1 MEQHYSQS
9 ISKQL
14 HLRPNQVRAAM
25 ELFSEG
31 CTIPFVARYRK
42 EATQSLDEVDLT
54 NIRDLWRSLEDL
66 DKRRKAITDSLA
78 KREILTEELA
88 KKLAEAP
95 SLTALEDLYL
105 PYRPKRKTRASAAR
119 EQGLEPLALA
129 LFAQKGIDPD
139 AKARE
144 FLNPE
149 KGVNTIDDA
158 LDGAGD
164 IMAEYISENPRAR
177 QELRKLYVSQGV
189 LRSLRSSKKTDKE
202 AAHYA
207 DYFDYK
213 ESLRSLPSHR
223 ILALFRGETEGML
236 SLSIQIPDDRAI
248 ALLKELFLS
257 GTGADAEEVRDA
269 LEDAWKRLLKSSLET
284 EARKALKSRADA
296 EAIRVFAVN
305 LRNIL
310 MASPLGEKAV
320 LALDPGFRTG
330 CKVACL
336 NSRGE
341 LLEHRVIYPHPPQK
355 KEEESRTILMELIE
369 KHAPQAIAVG
379 NGTAGRETLSF
390 LRTLKLSPPLPLVSV
405 NESGASIYSTSEIAR
420 KEFPHHDATVRSAV
434 SIGRRL
440 MDPLAEL
447 VKIDPKSIGV
457 GQYQH
462 DVDQKMLR
470 QALQDTVEQCVNAVG
485 VMLNTASPDLL
496 TYVSGLGPQ
505 LAAGIVSY
513 REEHGP
519 FRNRQE
525 LLKVPRL
532 GEKAFQQ
539 CAGFLRIRSGTNS
552 LDASAVHPENYPVV
566 EEMAKDMSCSVEE
579 LMKNQEIQSQID
591 LSRYVTSKAGMPT
604 LEDIQKELARPGR
617 DPREILEP
625 LLFDEKVQ
633 SMEDLLPGMV
643 LPGIITNVT
652 AFGAFVDIG
661 VHQDGLVHISKMGD
675 RFIASPTEVVRVG
688 EQISV
693 VVLGVELER
702 KRISLSMHP
711 EDFPKDLSQATNTAE
726 EDGV

>member
-1 MEQHYSQS
+1 MEQHYSQH

-14 HLRPNQVRAAM
+14 HLRSGQVQAAM
-25 ELFSEG
+25 ELFSQG
-31 CTIPFVARYRK
+31 CTIPFIARYRK
-42 EATQSLDEVDLT
+42 EATHSLDEVDLT
-54 NIRDLWRSLEDL
+54 NIRDLWHSLEDL
-66 DKRRKAITDSLA
+66 DKRRKAIVESLE
-78 KREILTEELA
+78 KRDLLTKELE
-88 KKLAEAP
+88 KKLRDAP
-95 SLTALEDLYL
+95 SLTTLEDLYL
-105 PYRPKRKTRASAAR
+105 PYRPKRKTRASVAR
-119 EQGLEPLALA
+119 EQGLEPLAQV

-149 KGVNTIDDA
+149 KGVHTIDDA

-164 IMAEYISENPRAR
+164 IMAEYISENLEAR

-189 LRSLRSSKKTDKE
+189 LRSLRSPKKSEKE
-202 AAHYA
+202 ASHYA
-207 DYFDYK
+207 DYLDYK

-223 ILALFRGETEGML
+223 ILALFRGESEGML
-236 SLSIQIPDDRAI
+236 SLSIQVPEDRAI
-248 ALLKELFLS
+248 SILKHLFLS
-257 GTGADAEEVRDA
+257 GTGFDAEEVRDA

-284 EARKALKSRADA
+284 EARKALKNRADA

-336 NSRGE
+336 TPQGE
-341 LLEHRVIYPHPPQK
+341 LLEHAVIFPHTSQK
-355 KEEESRTILMELIE
+355 KQEEAREILTELIR
-369 KHAPQAIAVG
+369 KYSLQAIAVG
-379 NGTAGRETLSF
+379 NGTAGRETLAF
-390 LRTLKLSPPLPLVSV
+390 LRTLKLSSTLPVISV
-405 NESGASIYSTSEIAR
+405 NESGASIYSTSERAR
-420 KEFPHHDATVRSAV
+420 KEFPDFDATVRSAV

-519 FRNRQE
+519 FRGRQE

-539 CAGFLRIRSGTNS
+539 CAGFLRIRSGTNP
-552 LDASAVHPENYPVV
+552 LDASAVHPENYPLV
-566 EEMAKDMSCSVEE
+566 ERMAEDAGRSVEE
-579 LMKNQEIQSQID
+579 LMQSPEIQKKID
-591 LSRYVTSKAGMPT
+591 LSRYVTPEAGMPT
-604 LEDIQKELARPGR
+604 LEDIREELARPGR

-625 LLFDEKVQ
+625 LLFDETIQ
-633 SMEDLLPGMV
+633 TMEDLLPGMV
-643 LPGIITNVT
+643 LPGIVTNVT

-661 VHQDGLVHISKMGD
+661 VHQDGLVHISKMGN

-688 EQISV
+688 EQVSV
-693 VVLGVELER
+693 AVLGVELER

-711 EDFPKDLSQATNTAE
+711 EDFPKAAPPRDTGKEN
-726 EDGV
+726 GV

>member
-1 MEQHYSQS
+1 
-9 ISKQL
+9 
-14 HLRPNQVRAAM
+14 M
-25 ELFSEG
+25 ELFSQG
-31 CTIPFVARYRK
+31 CTIPFIARYRK
-42 EATQSLDEVDLT
+42 EATHSLDEVDLT
-54 NIRDLWRSLEDL
+54 NIRDLWHSLEDL
-66 DKRRKAITDSLA
+66 DKRRKAIVESLE
-78 KREILTEELA
+78 KRDLLTKELE
-88 KKLAEAP
+88 KKLRDAP
-95 SLTALEDLYL
+95 SLTTLEDLYL
-105 PYRPKRKTRASAAR
+105 PYRPKRKTRASVAR
-119 EQGLEPLALA
+119 EQGLEPLAQV

-149 KGVNTIDDA
+149 KGVHTIDDA

-164 IMAEYISENPRAR
+164 IMAEYISENLEAR

-189 LRSLRSSKKTDKE
+189 LRSLRSPKKSEKE
-202 AAHYA
+202 ASHYA
-207 DYFDYK
+207 DYLDYK

-223 ILALFRGETEGML
+223 ILALFRGESEGML
-236 SLSIQIPDDRAI
+236 SLSIQVPEDRAI
-248 ALLKELFLS
+248 SILKHLFLS
-257 GTGADAEEVRDA
+257 GTGFDAEEVRDA

-284 EARKALKSRADA
+284 EARKALKNRADA

-336 NSRGE
+336 TPQGE
-341 LLEHRVIYPHPPQK
+341 LLEHAVIFPHTSQK
-355 KEEESRTILMELIE
+355 KQEEAREILTELIR
-369 KHAPQAIAVG
+369 KYSLQAIAVG
-379 NGTAGRETLSF
+379 NGTAGRETLAF
-390 LRTLKLSPPLPLVSV
+390 LRTLKLSSTLPVISV
-405 NESGASIYSTSEIAR
+405 NESGASIYSTSERAR
-420 KEFPHHDATVRSAV
+420 KEFPDFDATVRSAV

-519 FRNRQE
+519 FRSRQE

-539 CAGFLRIRSGTNS
+539 CAGFLRIRSGTNP
-552 LDASAVHPENYPVV
+552 LDASAVHPENYPLV
-566 EEMAKDMSCSVEE
+566 ERMAEDAGRSVEE
-579 LMKNQEIQSQID
+579 LMQSPEIQKKID
-591 LSRYVTSKAGMPT
+591 LSRYVTPEAGMPT
-604 LEDIQKELARPGR
+604 LEDIREELARPGR

-625 LLFDEKVQ
+625 LLFDETIQ
-633 SMEDLLPGMV
+633 TMEDLLPGMV
-643 LPGIITNVT
+643 LPGIVTNVT

-661 VHQDGLVHISKMGD
+661 VHQDGLVHISKMGN

-688 EQISV
+688 EQVSV
-693 VVLGVELER
+693 AVLGVELER

-711 EDFPKDLSQATNTAE
+711 EDFPKAAPPRDTGKEN
-726 EDGV
+726 GV

>member
-1 MEQHYSQS
+1 MEQHYSQH

-14 HLRPNQVRAAM
+14 HLRSGQVQAAM
-25 ELFSEG
+25 ELFSQG
-31 CTIPFVARYRK
+31 CTIPFIARYRK
-42 EATQSLDEVDLT
+42 EATHSLDEVDLT
-54 NIRDLWRSLEDL
+54 NIRDLWHSLEDL
-66 DKRRKAITDSLA
+66 DKRRKAIVESLE
-78 KREILTEELA
+78 KRDLLTKELE
-88 KKLAEAP
+88 KKLRDAP
-95 SLTALEDLYL
+95 SLTTLEDLYL
-105 PYRPKRKTRASAAR
+105 PYRPKRKTRASVAR
-119 EQGLEPLALA
+119 EQGLEPLAQA

-149 KGVNTIDDA
+149 KGVHTIDDA

-164 IMAEYISENPRAR
+164 IMAEYISENLEAR

-189 LRSLRSSKKTDKE
+189 LRSLRSPKKSEKE
-202 AAHYA
+202 ASHYA
-207 DYFDYK
+207 DYLDYK

-223 ILALFRGETEGML
+223 ILALFRGESEGML
-236 SLSIQIPDDRAI
+236 SLSIQVPEDRAI
-248 ALLKELFLS
+248 SILKHLFLS
-257 GTGADAEEVRDA
+257 GTGFDAEEVRDA

-284 EARKALKSRADA
+284 EARKALKNRADA

-336 NSRGE
+336 TPQGE
-341 LLEHRVIYPHPPQK
+341 LLEHTVIFPHTSQK
-355 KEEESRTILMELIE
+355 KQEEAREILTELIR
-369 KHAPQAIAVG
+369 KHSLQAIAVG
-379 NGTAGRETLSF
+379 NGTAGRETLAF
-390 LRTLKLSPPLPLVSV
+390 LRTLKLSSTLPVISV
-405 NESGASIYSTSEIAR
+405 NESGASIYSTSERAR
-420 KEFPHHDATVRSAV
+420 KEFPDFDATVRSAV

-519 FRNRQE
+519 FRGRQE

-539 CAGFLRIRSGTNS
+539 CAGFLRIRSGTDP
-552 LDASAVHPENYPVV
+552 LDASAVHPENYPLV
-566 EEMAKDMSCSVEE
+566 ERMAEDAGCSVEE
-579 LMKNQEIQSQID
+579 LMQSPEIQEKID
-591 LSRYVTSKAGMPT
+591 LSRYVTPEAGMPT
-604 LEDIQKELARPGR
+604 LEDIREELARPGR

-625 LLFDEKVQ
+625 LLFDETVQ
-633 SMEDLLPGMV
+633 TMEDLLPGMV
-643 LPGIITNVT
+643 LPGIVTNVT

-661 VHQDGLVHISKMGD
+661 VHQDGLVHISKMRN

-688 EQISV
+688 EQVSV
-693 VVLGVELER
+693 AVLGVELER

-711 EDFPKDLSQATNTAE
+711 EDFPKAAPPRDTGE
-726 EDGV
+726 ENGV

>member
-1 MEQHYSQS
+1 MEQHYSQH

-14 HLRPNQVRAAM
+14 HLRSGQVRAAM
-25 ELFSEG
+25 ELFSQG
-31 CTIPFVARYRK
+31 CTIPFIARYRK
-42 EATQSLDEVDLT
+42 EATHSLDEVDLT
-54 NIRDLWRSLEDL
+54 NIRDLWHSLEDL
-66 DKRRKAITDSLA
+66 DKRRKAIVESLE
-78 KREILTEELA
+78 KRDLLTKELE
-88 KKLAEAP
+88 KKLRDAP
-95 SLTALEDLYL
+95 SLTTLEDLYL
-105 PYRPKRKTRASAAR
+105 PYRPKRKTRASVAR
-119 EQGLEPLALA
+119 EQGLEPLAQA

-149 KGVNTIDDA
+149 KGVHTIDDA

-164 IMAEYISENPRAR
+164 IMAEYISENLEAR

-189 LRSLRSSKKTDKE
+189 LRSLRSPKKSEKE
-202 AAHYA
+202 ASHYA
-207 DYFDYK
+207 DYLDYK

-223 ILALFRGETEGML
+223 ILALFRGESEGML
-236 SLSIQIPDDRAI
+236 SLSIQVPEDRAI
-248 ALLKELFLS
+248 SILKHLFLS
-257 GTGADAEEVRDA
+257 GTGFDAEEVRDA

-284 EARKALKSRADA
+284 EARKALKNRADA

-336 NSRGE
+336 TPQGE
-341 LLEHRVIYPHPPQK
+341 LLEHAVIFPHTSQK
-355 KEEESRTILMELIE
+355 KQEEAREILTELIR
-369 KHAPQAIAVG
+369 KHSLQAIAVG
-379 NGTAGRETLSF
+379 NGTAGRETLAF
-390 LRTLKLSPPLPLVSV
+390 LRTLKLSSTLPVISV
-405 NESGASIYSTSEIAR
+405 NESGASIYSTSERAR
-420 KEFPHHDATVRSAV
+420 KEFPDFDATVRSAV

-519 FRNRQE
+519 FRSRQE

-539 CAGFLRIRSGTNS
+539 CAGFLRIRSGTNP
-552 LDASAVHPENYPVV
+552 LDASAVHPENYPLV
-566 EEMAKDMSCSVEE
+566 ERMAEDAGRSVEE
-579 LMKNQEIQSQID
+579 LMQSPEIQEKID
-591 LSRYVTSKAGMPT
+591 LSRYVTPEAGMPT
-604 LEDIQKELARPGR
+604 LEDIREELARPGR

-625 LLFDEKVQ
+625 LLFDETIQ
-633 SMEDLLPGMV
+633 TMEDLLPGMV
-643 LPGIITNVT
+643 LPGIVTNVT

-661 VHQDGLVHISKMGD
+661 VHQDGLVHISKMGN

-688 EQISV
+688 EQVSV
-693 VVLGVELER
+693 AVLGVELER

-711 EDFPKDLSQATNTAE
+711 EDFPKAAPPRDTGKEN
-726 EDGV
+726 GV

>member
-1 MEQHYSQS
+1 MEQHYSQH

-14 HLRPNQVRAAM
+14 HLRSGQVQAAM
-25 ELFSEG
+25 ELFSQG
-31 CTIPFVARYRK
+31 CTIPFIARYRK
-42 EATQSLDEVDLT
+42 EATHSLDEVDLT
-54 NIRDLWRSLEDL
+54 NIRDLWHSLEDL
-66 DKRRKAITDSLA
+66 DKRRKAIVESLE
-78 KREILTEELA
+78 KRDLLTKELE
-88 KKLAEAP
+88 KKLRDAP
-95 SLTALEDLYL
+95 SLTTLEDLYL
-105 PYRPKRKTRASAAR
+105 PYRPKRKTRASVAR
-119 EQGLEPLALA
+119 EQGLEPLAQA

-149 KGVNTIDDA
+149 KGVHTIDDA

-164 IMAEYISENPRAR
+164 IMAEYISENLEAR

-189 LRSLRSSKKTDKE
+189 LRSLRSPKKSEKE
-202 AAHYA
+202 ASHYA
-207 DYFDYK
+207 DYLDYK

-223 ILALFRGETEGML
+223 ILALFRGESEGML
-236 SLSIQIPDDRAI
+236 SLSIQVPEDRAI
-248 ALLKELFLS
+248 SILKHLFLS
-257 GTGADAEEVRDA
+257 GTGFDAEEVRDA

-284 EARKALKSRADA
+284 EARKALKNRADA

-336 NSRGE
+336 TPQGE
-341 LLEHRVIYPHPPQK
+341 LLEHTVIFPHTSQK
-355 KEEESRTILMELIE
+355 KQEEAREILTELIR
-369 KHAPQAIAVG
+369 KHSLQAIAVG
-379 NGTAGRETLSF
+379 NGTAGRETLAF
-390 LRTLKLSPPLPLVSV
+390 LRTLKLSSTLPVISV
-405 NESGASIYSTSEIAR
+405 NESGASIYSTSERAR
-420 KEFPHHDATVRSAV
+420 KEFPDFDATVRSAV

-519 FRNRQE
+519 FRSRQE

-539 CAGFLRIRSGTNS
+539 CAGFLRIRSGTDP
-552 LDASAVHPENYPVV
+552 LDASAVHPENYPLV
-566 EEMAKDMSCSVEE
+566 ERMAEDAGCSVEE
-579 LMKNQEIQSQID
+579 LMQSPEIQEKID
-591 LSRYVTSKAGMPT
+591 LSRYVTPEAGMPT
-604 LEDIQKELARPGR
+604 LEDIREELARPGR

-625 LLFDEKVQ
+625 LLFEETVQ
-633 SMEDLLPGMV
+633 TMEDLLPGMV
-643 LPGIITNVT
+643 LPGIVTNVT

-661 VHQDGLVHISKMGD
+661 VHQDGLVHISKMGN
-675 RFIASPTEVVRVG
+675 RFITSPTEVVRVG
-688 EQISV
+688 EQVSV
-693 VVLGVELER
+693 AVLGVELER

-711 EDFPKDLSQATNTAE
+711 EDFPKATPPRDTGE
-726 EDGV
+726 ENGV

>member
-1 MEQHYSQS
+1 MEQHYSQH

-14 HLRPNQVRAAM
+14 HLRSGQVQAAM
-25 ELFSEG
+25 ELFSQG
-31 CTIPFVARYRK
+31 CTIPFIARYRK
-42 EATQSLDEVDLT
+42 EATHSLDEVDLT
-54 NIRDLWRSLEDL
+54 NIRDLWHSLEDL
-66 DKRRKAITDSLA
+66 DKRRKAIVESLE
-78 KREILTEELA
+78 KRDLLTKELE
-88 KKLAEAP
+88 KKLRDAP
-95 SLTALEDLYL
+95 SLTTLEDLYL
-105 PYRPKRKTRASAAR
+105 PYRPKRKTRASVAR
-119 EQGLEPLALA
+119 EQGLEPLAQV

-149 KGVNTIDDA
+149 KGVHTIDDA

-164 IMAEYISENPRAR
+164 IMAEYISENLEAR

-189 LRSLRSSKKTDKE
+189 LRSLRSPKKSEKE
-202 AAHYA
+202 ASHYA
-207 DYFDYK
+207 DYLDYK

-223 ILALFRGETEGML
+223 ILALFRGESEGML
-236 SLSIQIPDDRAI
+236 SLSIQVPEDRAI
-248 ALLKELFLS
+248 SILKHLFLS
-257 GTGADAEEVRDA
+257 GTGFDAEEVRDA

-284 EARKALKSRADA
+284 EARKALKNRADA

-336 NSRGE
+336 TPQGE
-341 LLEHRVIYPHPPQK
+341 LLEHAVIFPHTSQK
-355 KEEESRTILMELIE
+355 KQEEAREILTELIR
-369 KHAPQAIAVG
+369 KYSLQAIAVG
-379 NGTAGRETLSF
+379 NGTAGRETLAF
-390 LRTLKLSPPLPLVSV
+390 LRTLKLSSTLPVISV
-405 NESGASIYSTSEIAR
+405 NESGASIYSTSERAR
-420 KEFPHHDATVRSAV
+420 KEFPDFDATVRSAV

-519 FRNRQE
+519 FRSRQE

-539 CAGFLRIRSGTNS
+539 CAGFLRIRSGTNP
-552 LDASAVHPENYPVV
+552 LDASAVHPENYPLV
-566 EEMAKDMSCSVEE
+566 ERMAEDAGRSVEE
-579 LMKNQEIQSQID
+579 LMQSPEIQKKID
-591 LSRYVTSKAGMPT
+591 LSRYVTPEAGMPT
-604 LEDIQKELARPGR
+604 LEDIREELARPGR

-625 LLFDEKVQ
+625 LLFDETIQ
-633 SMEDLLPGMV
+633 TMEDLLPGMV
-643 LPGIITNVT
+643 LPGIVTNVT

-661 VHQDGLVHISKMGD
+661 VHQDGLVHISKMGN

-688 EQISV
+688 EQVSV
-693 VVLGVELER
+693 AVLGVELER

-711 EDFPKDLSQATNTAE
+711 EDFPKAAPPRDTGKEN
-726 EDGV
+726 GV

>member
-1 MEQHYSQS
+1 MEQHYSQH

-14 HLRPNQVRAAM
+14 HLRSGQVQAAM
-25 ELFSEG
+25 ELFSQG
-31 CTIPFVARYRK
+31 CTIPFIARYRK
-42 EATQSLDEVDLT
+42 EATHSLDEVDLT
-54 NIRDLWRSLEDL
+54 NIRDLWHSLEDL
-66 DKRRKAITDSLA
+66 DKRRKAIVESLE
-78 KREILTEELA
+78 KRDLLTKELE
-88 KKLAEAP
+88 KKLRDAP
-95 SLTALEDLYL
+95 SLTTLEDLYL
-105 PYRPKRKTRASAAR
+105 PYRPKRKTRASVAR
-119 EQGLEPLALA
+119 EQGLEPLAQA

-149 KGVNTIDDA
+149 KGVHTIDDA

-164 IMAEYISENPRAR
+164 IMAEYISENLEAR

-189 LRSLRSSKKTDKE
+189 LRSLRSPKKSEKE
-202 AAHYA
+202 ASHYA
-207 DYFDYK
+207 DYLDYK

-223 ILALFRGETEGML
+223 ILALFRGESEGML
-236 SLSIQIPDDRAI
+236 SLSIQVPEDRAI
-248 ALLKELFLS
+248 SILKHLFLS
-257 GTGADAEEVRDA
+257 GTGFDAEEVRDA

-284 EARKALKSRADA
+284 EARKALKNRADA

-336 NSRGE
+336 TPQGE
-341 LLEHRVIYPHPPQK
+341 LLEHAVIFPHTSQK
-355 KEEESRTILMELIE
+355 KQEEAREILTELIR
-369 KHAPQAIAVG
+369 KYSLQAIAVG
-379 NGTAGRETLSF
+379 NGTAGRETLAF
-390 LRTLKLSPPLPLVSV
+390 LRTLKLSSTLPVISV
-405 NESGASIYSTSEIAR
+405 NESGASIYSTSERAR
-420 KEFPHHDATVRSAV
+420 KEFPDFDATVRSAV

-519 FRNRQE
+519 FRSRQE

-539 CAGFLRIRSGTNS
+539 CAGFLRIRSGTNP
-552 LDASAVHPENYPVV
+552 LDASAVHPENYPLV
-566 EEMAKDMSCSVEE
+566 ERMAEDAGRSVEE
-579 LMKNQEIQSQID
+579 LMQSPEIQKKID
-591 LSRYVTSKAGMPT
+591 LSRYVTPEAGMPT
-604 LEDIQKELARPGR
+604 LEDIREELARPGR

-625 LLFDEKVQ
+625 LLFDETIQ
-633 SMEDLLPGMV
+633 TMEDLLPGMV
-643 LPGIITNVT
+643 LPGIVTNVT

-661 VHQDGLVHISKMGD
+661 VHQDGLVHISKMGN

-688 EQISV
+688 EQVSV
-693 VVLGVELER
+693 AVLGVELER

-711 EDFPKDLSQATNTAE
+711 EDFPKAAPPRDTGKEN
-726 EDGV
+726 GV

>member
-1 MEQHYSQS
+1 MEQHYSQH

-14 HLRPNQVRAAM
+14 HLRSGQVRAAM
-25 ELFSEG
+25 ELFSQG
-31 CTIPFVARYRK
+31 CTIPFIARYRK
-42 EATQSLDEVDLT
+42 EATHSLDEVDLT
-54 NIRDLWRSLEDL
+54 NIRDLWHSLEDL
-66 DKRRKAITDSLA
+66 DKRRKAIVESLE
-78 KREILTEELA
+78 KRDLLTKELE
-88 KKLAEAP
+88 KKLRDAP
-95 SLTALEDLYL
+95 SLTTLEDLYL
-105 PYRPKRKTRASAAR
+105 PYRPKRKTRASVAR
-119 EQGLEPLALA
+119 EQGLEPLAQV

-149 KGVNTIDDA
+149 KGVHTIDDA

-164 IMAEYISENPRAR
+164 IMAEYISENLEAR

-189 LRSLRSSKKTDKE
+189 LRSLRSPKKSEKE
-202 AAHYA
+202 ASHYA
-207 DYFDYK
+207 DYLDYK

-223 ILALFRGETEGML
+223 ILALFRGESEGML
-236 SLSIQIPDDRAI
+236 SLSIQVPEDRAI
-248 ALLKELFLS
+248 SILKHLFLS
-257 GTGADAEEVRDA
+257 GTGFDAEEVRDA

-284 EARKALKSRADA
+284 EARKALKNRADA

-336 NSRGE
+336 TPQGE
-341 LLEHRVIYPHPPQK
+341 LLEHAVIFPHTSQK
-355 KEEESRTILMELIE
+355 KQEEAREILTELIR
-369 KHAPQAIAVG
+369 KYSLQAIAVG
-379 NGTAGRETLSF
+379 NGTAGRETLAF
-390 LRTLKLSPPLPLVSV
+390 LRTLKLSSTLPVISV
-405 NESGASIYSTSEIAR
+405 NESGASIYSTSERAR
-420 KEFPHHDATVRSAV
+420 KEFPDFDATVRSAV

-519 FRNRQE
+519 FRSRQE

-539 CAGFLRIRSGTNS
+539 CAGFLRIRSGTNP
-552 LDASAVHPENYPVV
+552 LDASAVHPENYPLV
-566 EEMAKDMSCSVEE
+566 ERMAEDAGRSVEE
-579 LMKNQEIQSQID
+579 LMQSPEIQKKID
-591 LSRYVTSKAGMPT
+591 LSRYVTPEAGMPT
-604 LEDIQKELARPGR
+604 LEDIREELARPGR

-625 LLFDEKVQ
+625 LLFDETIQ
-633 SMEDLLPGMV
+633 TMEDLLPGMV
-643 LPGIITNVT
+643 LPGIVTNVT

-661 VHQDGLVHISKMGD
+661 VHQDGLVHISKMGN

-688 EQISV
+688 EQVSV
-693 VVLGVELER
+693 AVLGVELER

-711 EDFPKDLSQATNTAE
+711 EDFPKAAPPRDTGKEN
-726 EDGV
+726 GV

>member
-31 CTIPFVARYRK
+31 CTIPFIARYRK
-42 EATQSLDEVDLT
+42 EATHSLDEVDLT

-66 DKRRKAITDSLA
+66 DKRRKAILESLT
-78 KREILTEELA
+78 KRELLTKELEN
-88 KKLAEAP
+88 KLIQAP
-95 SLTALEDLYL
+95 NLTALEDLYL
-105 PYRPKRKTRASAAR
+105 PHRPKRKTRASVAR
-119 EQGLEPLALA
+119 EQGLEPLAQA
-129 LFAQKGIDPD
+129 LFAQKGINPD

-149 KGVNTIDDA
+149 KGVHTIDDA

-164 IMAEYISENPRAR
+164 IMAEYISETPKAR
-177 QELRKLYVSQGV
+177 QELRKLYVSQGI
-189 LRSLRSSKKTDKE
+189 LRSLRSSKKTEKE
-202 AAHYA
+202 ASHYA

-223 ILALFRGETEGML
+223 ILALFRGEAEGML
-236 SLSIQIPDDRAI
+236 SLSVQVPEDRAL
-248 ALLKELFLS
+248 ALLKQLFLS
-257 GTGADAEEVRDA
+257 GTGFDAEEVRDA
-269 LEDAWKRLLKSSLET
+269 LEDAWKRLLKPSLET
-284 EARKALKSRADA
+284 ETRKALKSRADA

-330 CKVACL
+330 CKVGAL

-355 KEEESRTILMELIE
+355 KEEESREILLELIH

-379 NGTAGRETLSF
+379 NGTAGRETLAF

-420 KEFPHHDATVRSAV
+420 KEFPQHDATVRSAV

-496 TYVSGLGPQ
+496 TYVSGLGPH
-505 LAAGIVSY
+505 LAGAIVSY

-519 FRNRQE
+519 FQSRRE
-525 LLKVPRL
+525 LLQVPRL

-539 CAGFLRIRSGTNS
+539 CAGFLRIRSGTS
-552 LDASAVHPENYPVV
+552 PLDASAVHPENYAVV
-566 EEMAKDMSCSVEE
+566 ETMAKDMACSVEE
-579 LMKNQEIQSQID
+579 LMKSPELQEQID
-591 LSRYVTSKAGMPT
+591 LSRYVTPEVGMPT
-604 LEDIQKELARPGR
+604 LEDIRKELARPGR

-633 SMEDLLPGMV
+633 TMEDLLPGMV
-643 LPGIITNVT
+643 LPGIVTNVT

-661 VHQDGLVHISKMGD
+661 VHQDGLVHISKMGN
-675 RFIASPTEVVRVG
+675 RFHCKPHRDSSGRGTGLRSDSG
-688 EQISV
+688 
-693 VVLGVELER
+693 G
-702 KRISLSMHP
+702 
-711 EDFPKDLSQATNTAE
+711 
-726 EDGV
+726 

>member
-1 MEQHYSQS
+1 MEQHYSQH

-14 HLRPNQVRAAM
+14 HLRSGQVQAAM
-25 ELFSEG
+25 ELFSQG
-31 CTIPFVARYRK
+31 CTIPFIARYRK
-42 EATQSLDEVDLT
+42 EATHSLDEVDLT
-54 NIRDLWRSLEDL
+54 NIRDLWHSLEDL
-66 DKRRKAITDSLA
+66 DKRRKAIVESLE
-78 KREILTEELA
+78 KRDLLTKELE
-88 KKLAEAP
+88 KKLRNAP
-95 SLTALEDLYL
+95 SLTTLEDLYL
-105 PYRPKRKTRASAAR
+105 PYRPKRKTRASVAR
-119 EQGLEPLALA
+119 EQGLEPLAQA

-149 KGVNTIDDA
+149 KGVHTIDDA

-164 IMAEYISENPRAR
+164 IMAEYISENLEAR

-189 LRSLRSSKKTDKE
+189 LRSLRSPKKSEKE
-202 AAHYA
+202 ASHYA
-207 DYFDYK
+207 DYLDYK

-223 ILALFRGETEGML
+223 ILALFRGESEGML
-236 SLSIQIPDDRAI
+236 SLSIQVPEDRAI
-248 ALLKELFLS
+248 SILKHLFLS
-257 GTGADAEEVRDA
+257 GTGFDAEEVRDA

-284 EARKALKSRADA
+284 EARKALKNRADA

-336 NSRGE
+336 TPQGE
-341 LLEHRVIYPHPPQK
+341 LLEHAVIFPHTSQK
-355 KEEESRTILMELIE
+355 KQEEAREILTELIR
-369 KHAPQAIAVG
+369 KHSLQAIAVG
-379 NGTAGRETLSF
+379 NGTAGRETLAF
-390 LRTLKLSPPLPLVSV
+390 LRTLKLSPPLPVISV
-405 NESGASIYSTSEIAR
+405 NESGASIYSTSERAR
-420 KEFPHHDATVRSAV
+420 KEFPDFDATVRSAV

-519 FRNRQE
+519 FRSRQE

-539 CAGFLRIRSGTNS
+539 CAGFLRIRSGPNP
-552 LDASAVHPENYPVV
+552 LDASAVHPENYPLV
-566 EEMAKDMSCSVEE
+566 ERMAEDAGRSVEE
-579 LMKNQEIQSQID
+579 LMQSPEIQEKID
-591 LSRYVTSKAGMPT
+591 LSRYVTPEAGMPT
-604 LEDIQKELARPGR
+604 LEDIREELARPGR

-625 LLFDEKVQ
+625 LLFDETIQ
-633 SMEDLLPGMV
+633 TMEDLLPGMV
-643 LPGIITNVT
+643 LPGIVTNVT

-661 VHQDGLVHISKMGD
+661 VHQDGLVHISKMGN
-675 RFIASPTEVVRVG
+675 RFIVSPTEVVRVG
-688 EQISV
+688 EQVSV
-693 VVLGVELER
+693 AVLGVELER

-711 EDFPKDLSQATNTAE
+711 EDFPKAAPPRDTGKEN
-726 EDGV
+726 GV

>member
-1 MEQHYSQS
+1 MEQHYSQH

-14 HLRPNQVRAAM
+14 HLRSGQVQAAM
-25 ELFSEG
+25 ELFSQG
-31 CTIPFVARYRK
+31 CTIPFIARYRK
-42 EATQSLDEVDLT
+42 EATHSLDEVDLT
-54 NIRDLWRSLEDL
+54 NIRDLWHSLEDL
-66 DKRRKAITDSLA
+66 DKRRKAIVESLE
-78 KREILTEELA
+78 KRDLLTKELE
-88 KKLAEAP
+88 KKLRDAP
-95 SLTALEDLYL
+95 SLTTLEDLYL
-105 PYRPKRKTRASAAR
+105 PYRPKRKTRASVAR
-119 EQGLEPLALA
+119 EQGLEPLAQA

-149 KGVNTIDDA
+149 KGVHTIDDA

-164 IMAEYISENPRAR
+164 IMAEYISENLEAR

-189 LRSLRSSKKTDKE
+189 LRSLRSPKKSEKE
-202 AAHYA
+202 ASHYA
-207 DYFDYK
+207 DYLDYK

-223 ILALFRGETEGML
+223 ILALFRGESEGML
-236 SLSIQIPDDRAI
+236 SLSIQVPEDRAI
-248 ALLKELFLS
+248 SILKHLFLS
-257 GTGADAEEVRDA
+257 GTGFDAEEVRDA

-284 EARKALKSRADA
+284 EARKALKNRADA

-336 NSRGE
+336 TPQGE
-341 LLEHRVIYPHPPQK
+341 LLEHTVIFPHTSQK
-355 KEEESRTILMELIE
+355 KQEEAREILTELIR
-369 KHAPQAIAVG
+369 KHSLQAIAVG
-379 NGTAGRETLSF
+379 NGTAGRETLAF
-390 LRTLKLSPPLPLVSV
+390 LRTLKLSSTLPVISV
-405 NESGASIYSTSEIAR
+405 NESGASIYSTSERAR
-420 KEFPHHDATVRSAV
+420 KEFPDFDATVRSAV

-519 FRNRQE
+519 FRGRQE

-539 CAGFLRIRSGTNS
+539 CAGFLRIRSGTDP
-552 LDASAVHPENYPVV
+552 LDASAVHPENYPLV
-566 EEMAKDMSCSVEE
+566 ERMAEDAGCSVEE
-579 LMKNQEIQSQID
+579 LMQSPEIQEKID
-591 LSRYVTSKAGMPT
+591 LSRYVTPEAGMPT
-604 LEDIQKELARPGR
+604 LEDIREELARPGR

-625 LLFDEKVQ
+625 LLFEETVQ
-633 SMEDLLPGMV
+633 TMEDLLPGMV
-643 LPGIITNVT
+643 LPGIVTNVT

-661 VHQDGLVHISKMGD
+661 VHQDGLVHISKMGN
-675 RFIASPTEVVRVG
+675 RFITSPTEVVRVG
-688 EQISV
+688 EQVSV
-693 VVLGVELER
+693 AVLGVELER

-711 EDFPKDLSQATNTAE
+711 EDFPKATPPRDTGE
-726 EDGV
+726 ENGV